1 MPKWVAQMWSFH
13 RGVQLW
19 GVSKNRGKTPKMDDD
34 DNGNP
39 YFLMDDLEGKPTIF
53 GNTHLWISTQTWKSD
68 GIFVSKK
75 LLPCEQTRRNVLD
88 RWSVWFTWKF
98 EKLQCYGI
106 CKNNGFLCKTQRD
119 FWHIADSDDQNALPA
134 KNRFSSTTFCIR
146 GLCKTNCEQQPVRGS
161 SRRSTIHLYFKLNK
175 LDKKQDE
182 FLAVPHRMVGPCKT
196 PLGPKHH
203 SLEGAGRDT
212 P

>member
-75 LLPCEQTRRNVLD
+75 LLPCEQTRRMCWTDGVYDSHENL
-88 RWSVWFTWKF
+88 RSSNAMGYAKQWLFMQNPT
-98 EKLQCYGI
+98 
-106 CKNNGFLCKTQRD
+106 GFLTHRW
-119 FWHIADSDDQNALPA
+119 FWRPKRFAGKEPILLYYFLHKGTLQNKLW
-134 KNRFSSTTFCIR
+134 TT
-146 GLCKTNCEQQPVRGS
+146 TCEGS